1 LNARSMLPL
10 IDLGFLTLGA
20 VVALLA
26 ESSPRKI
33 EMIPVDLASAS
44 AGSSQLLDVREP
56 VVVTVTPGAILVGD
70 QPSSLDSLVASINGR
85 DVILQPDRGSD
96 AQDLIVVMSTLTAA
110 GIDVRL
116 AVKPSPAT
124 QGGVSR

>member
-1 LNARSMLPL
+1 MNARSMLPL

-56 VVVTVTPGAILVGD
+56 VVVTVTPGALLVGD
-70 QPSSLDSLVASINGR
+70 QESTLDALVGAINGR
-85 DVILQPDRGSD
+85 DVILQPDKGSD
-96 AQDLIVVMSTLTAA
+96 AQDLIGVMSTLTAA

-116 AVKPSPAT
+116 AVKPSAAAPS
-124 QGGVSR
+124 GVSR